1 MKNLVLLAG
10 LAIFFVTSSIIAQS
24 YIQMES
30 VRSDI
35 YNEYTQEWKGFS
47 DLKDID
53 RTFVIS
59 QDDKKLIIMDA
70 SNTIVYDIVAREDSE
85 KGKYIYRIED
95 EEFDNCHIVIKFL
108 QESHLGTFSFVNFLE
123 DRKEVIQFVFKK
135 KNFRSMRQ
143 DILRINSTEKL

>member
-1 MKNLVLLAG
+1 MKNLLLSA
-10 LAIFFVTSSIIAQS
+10 LAILVVSSISAQN

-35 YNEYTQEWKGFS
+35 FNEYTQKWQGFS
-47 DLKDID
+47 DLEDID
-53 RTFVIS
+53 KTFVIS
-59 QDDKKLIIMDA
+59 QDDKKLIIMDV

-95 EEFDNCHIVIKFL
+95 EEFDNCHIVIKLL

-135 KNFRSMRQ
+135 KNFRSMKQ